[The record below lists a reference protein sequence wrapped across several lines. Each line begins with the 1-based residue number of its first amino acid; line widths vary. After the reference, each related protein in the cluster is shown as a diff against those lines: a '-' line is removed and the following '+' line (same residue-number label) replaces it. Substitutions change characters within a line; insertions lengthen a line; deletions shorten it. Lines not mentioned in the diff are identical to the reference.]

1 MNDELDNVSEVEE
14 VSTPVENSSE
24 ESLGNSTN
32 GEVEVSEN
40 VNDAKGSSGKRQY
53 SDLEKAQY
61 SFHKQFSKQK
71 AKYEKML
78 ADQNKVWEERFD
90 RLEHPEKYK
99 KKTRED
105 FSTDDEFIDHLVK
118 QRFDKLMQEQVS
130 EYETQQAQ
138 TREQEEVEASYR
150 DDIQERV
157 KKLFNDE
164 ASLNDYHKV
173 VDAALEKGLG
183 KLITAVDPEVSMQ
196 IITSEYGPKI
206 LYELAK
212 NPSMVQDW
220 FKEGRST
227 GYRQFMVSKLED
239 QFKNAKAPQQQ
250 VKPGIIGKPGIGL
263 TKPKTNIFSSDKAL
277 LDFLSA

>member
-14 VSTPVENSSE
+14 VNTPVENSSE

>member
-14 VSTPVENSSE
+14 VNTPVENSSE

-130 EYETQQAQ
+130 KYETQQAQ

-206 LYELAK
+206 FYELAK

>member
-99 KKTRED
+99 KKTRDD

-130 EYETQQAQ
+130 EYEAQQAQ
-138 TREQEEVEASYR
+138 TREQEEVEAGYR
-150 DDIQERV
+150 DSIQERV

-183 KLITAVDPEVSMQ
+183 KLITTVDPEVSMQ

-277 LDFLSA
+277 LDFLNA

>member
-78 ADQNKVWEERFD
+78 ADQNKSWEERFD

-130 EYETQQAQ
+130 EYEAQQAQ

-150 DDIQERV
+150 NDIQERV

-183 KLITAVDPEVSMQ
+183 KLINAVDPEVSMQ

-220 FKEGRST
+220 FKEGRSS

-239 QFKNAKAPQQQ
+239 QFKNAKAPQQ

>member
-99 KKTRED
+99 KKTRDD

-130 EYETQQAQ
+130 EYEAQQAQ
-138 TREQEEVEASYR
+138 TREQEEVEAGYR
-150 DDIQERV
+150 DSIQERV

-277 LDFLSA
+277 LDFLNA

>member
-99 KKTRED
+99 KKTRDD

-130 EYETQQAQ
+130 EYEAQQAQ

-150 DDIQERV
+150 DSIQERV

-277 LDFLSA
+277 LDFLNA